1 MKIEKAYNLWS
12 SQYDTNNN
20 KTRDLD
26 AVVTKRTLSNF
37 DFDNILEL
45 GCGTGKNTLY
55 LLSKAKTITG
65 IDFSEGMLAKA
76 KAKITD
82 DKVNFIKKDLTKDWN
97 LENNYFDL
105 ITCSLTLEHIEN
117 MNVIFKQVHQKLK
130 KGGLFFISE
139 LHPFKQYLGS
149 KARFETE
156 KGIQELEVFAH
167 HISDYLESASY
178 FGFELIILN
187 EWFDD
192 SFENEVPRLISFVF
206 KKKQ

>member
-1 MKIEKAYNLWS
+1 MNIQKSYNLWS
-12 SQYDTNNN
+12 EQYDTNKN

-26 AVVTKRTLSNF
+26 ALVTKSTLVNF
-37 DFDNILEL
+37 EFNTVLEL
-45 GCGTGKNTLY
+45 GCGTGKNTEW
-55 LLSKAKTITG
+55 LLTKAKKIIG
-65 IDFSEGMLAKA
+65 LDFSEGMLAKA
-76 KAKITD
+76 KDKIID
-82 DKVNFIKKDLTKDWN
+82 DKVTFIKADLTKDWK
-97 LENNYFDL
+97 LNNNHFDL

-117 MNVIFKQVHQKLK
+117 LNIVFKQVHYKLK

-156 KGIQELEVFAH
+156 NGVQELEVFTH
-167 HISDYLESASY
+167 HISDYLESASN

-192 SFENEVPRLISFVF
+192 EFKNEVPRLISIVLR
-206 KKKQ
+206 KK